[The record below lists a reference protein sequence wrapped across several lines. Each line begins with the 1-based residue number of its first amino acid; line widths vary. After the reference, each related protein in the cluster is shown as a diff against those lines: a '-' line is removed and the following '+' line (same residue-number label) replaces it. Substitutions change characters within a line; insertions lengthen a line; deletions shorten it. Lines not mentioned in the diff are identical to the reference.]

1 MSANMHALQYYTYLH
16 IIWVV
21 HSTCIL
27 CTIRILTRQP
37 KENISVQC
45 IIAKIT
51 FLFGVDRW
59 KSFRWHKII
68 GARSYSCFAN
78 ISFFIIFSKSAIF
91 ALKDHVSSTLL
102 GVRSKWYMP
111 REWMYL
117 CNTQTDSYSTE
128 LHRYTTHK
136 TQRLGQLTKPQ
147 FNKSLPCT

>member
-1 MSANMHALQYYTYLH
+1 M
-16 IIWVV
+16 
-21 HSTCIL
+21 IL
-27 CTIRILTRQP
+27 IDGKASGGI
-37 KENISVQC
+37 
-45 IIAKIT
+45 
-51 FLFGVDRW
+51 
-59 KSFRWHKII
+59 KSLVPEVTV
-68 GARSYSCFAN
+68 AP
-78 ISFFIIFSKSAIF
+78 KSAFF

-102 GVRSKWYMP
+102 RVRSKWYMP